1 MKCQKKM
8 GAHDTIQFYF
18 DSIAED
24 QLDLTSITFEFKNFH
39 TPWSARDM
47 DKIDIRTFPNK
58 ECTGTNFQ
66 GYQVSALTILPGE
79 IDAENCSVTSTSNI
93 LGHTKADNALVFS
106 FTPQTTLSK
115 SGSGM
120 LRLGI
125 PKWYEVGSKINFMYN
140 VEASNACTSAQMK
153 ITSSVPSVLD
163 RFIQI
168 RYEDMEERFFS
179 GQRITIRCTQFYNPI
194 YQDMWG
200 GFTVATFD
208 DEVLVAAIER
218 SEAVALDATDY
229 LPATIAQAQFNI

>member
-1 MKCQKKM
+1 
-8 GAHDTIQFYF
+8 
-18 DSIAED
+18 
-24 QLDLTSITFEFKNFH
+24 
-39 TPWSARDM
+39 
-47 DKIDIRTFPNK
+47 
-58 ECTGTNFQ
+58 
-66 GYQVSALTILPGE
+66 
-79 IDAENCSVTSTSNI
+79 
-93 LGHTKADNALVFS
+93 
-106 FTPQTTLSK
+106 
-115 SGSGM
+115 
-120 LRLGI
+120 
-125 PKWYEVGSKINFMYN
+125 
-140 VEASNACTSAQMK
+140 MK

-218 SEAVALDATDY
+218 SEAVALDATEY